1 MIDYDNWILSQ
12 ADKEDLKDLT
22 HSEQMVAGCCRSA
35 AILFG
40 IILGLAICALFSS
53 CKSVE
58 YVTVPEV
65 HNEHHWHTDSVHQ
78 TDSIIRETQT
88 TIMQL
93 DSAAMA
99 RYGIQ
104 LKSAERAWLVKT
116 QDMER
121 QIQMLMQLTQQ
132 KDSVHDTVPV
142 PVPVIKEVP
151 AQLTWWQQARIH
163 IGGVVFWISV
173 IVAVVSLVRWWLKQK
188 KVI

>member
-1 MIDYDNWILSQ
+1 MDYDNWILSQ

-35 AILFG
+35 SILFA
-40 IILGLAICALFSS
+40 IIVGLAICALFSS

-116 QDMER
+116 AEMER

-163 IGGVVFWISV
+163 IGGVVFWLLV
-173 IVAVVSLVRWWLKQK
+173 IYVAYCIIRK
-188 KVI
+188 KFFPPAL